1 MKKLL
6 FLAAFISA
14 GILVNAQVKFG
25 VKGSANFYKFG
36 GSDGSD
42 IDDQKMKVGFNAGGI
57 ANIPVSEMF
66 SIQPELL
73 FSNQGAAQD
82 FGGETLNWNLNYINL
97 PVMAQYNNPSG
108 FYAETGPEFGF
119 LMSAKAKADGVSE
132 DIKELFKGFA
142 LSWGVGAGYKL
153 PSGLGFGARYNLGLT
168 SIADDSDSKVTNN
181 GFTVGLFYMF
191 GGSKK

>member
-1 MKKLL
+1 
-6 FLAAFISA
+6 
-14 GILVNAQVKFG
+14 VKFG

-42 IDDQKMKVGFNAGGI
+42 IEDQKMKVGFNAGGI

-73 FSNQGAAQD
+73 FSNQGTAQEV
-82 FGGETLNWNLNYINL
+82 GGETLKWDLNYINV

-119 LMSAKAKADGVSE
+119 LMSAKAKFDGESE
-132 DIKELFKGFA
+132 DIKEFFSGFN
-142 LSWGVGAGYKL
+142 LSWGLGAGYKL

>member
-36 GSDGSD
+36 GSDGGD
-42 IDDQKMKVGFNAGGI
+42 IEDQKMKVGFNAGGI
-57 ANIPVSEMF
+57 ANIPLSEMF

-73 FSNQGAAQD
+73 YSNQGTAQKV
-82 FGGETLNWNLNYINL
+82 GGETLSWNLNYINV

-119 LMSAKAKADGVSE
+119 LMSAKAKFDGESE
-132 DIKELFKGFA
+132 DIKEFFSGFNF
-142 LSWGVGAGYKL
+142 SWGIGAGYKL
-153 PSGLGFGARYNLGLT
+153 PSGLGFGARYNQGIT
-168 SIADDSDSKVTNN
+168 TISDDSDTKVTNN